1 MKNPVKRSA
10 IKKASSRAYLD
21 NHRTEKFVYPYPQN
35 YEIENTDTAIK
46 EKIKDAKELVKQHRI
61 EFPNDKRKYVF
72 SPILDKE
79 SKTGR
84 VMFFVTLEGGITK
97 EIEKKTIEAFSIST
111 GEYKPVIL

>member
-1 MKNPVKRSA
+1 MKKPTKKS
-10 IKKASSRAYLD
+10 IKKNGERTHVD

-111 GEYKPVIL
+111 GGYKPVIL